1 MTTGVSTRLAFD
13 VPYRLANKLHSIT
26 TSSTSTE
33 MEEAV
38 GSGIDAVMI
47 TATEEAY
54 IAFGGEVS
62 NVAWSE
68 VSGAWS
74 AQTNTWKEY
83 EPTGEGY
90 QEKDRP
96 TYWRISAGQKV
107 AALQVNTAGTVY
119 IAEMTR

>member
-26 TSSTSTE
+26 TSTTSAE
-33 MEEAV
+33 MAEAV
-38 GSGIDAVMI
+38 GSGISAVMI
-47 TATEEAY
+47 TSTEDAY
-54 IAFGGEVS
+54 LAFGGEVS
-62 NVAWSE
+62 NVEWSE

-90 QEKDRP
+90 QEKDWP